1 MSLDVYLS
9 IKDANVNHQGSGIF
23 IRENGQM
30 REISR
35 EEWDRKFP
43 NQKSISWLAEGESDV
58 VFSANVTHNLSQMAA
73 EAGIYVYLWR
83 PDEIGITKARQL
95 IEPLQAGLCL
105 MKSDPARFQR
115 HNPKNGWGTYE
126 GFIQWIDQYLM
137 ACEELP
143 DADVGVSR

>member
-9 IKDANVNHQGSGIF
+9 IKDANVDNQGSGIF
-23 IRENGQM
+23 IRENGQK

-43 NQKSISWLAEGESDV
+43 KQEPIRWLGEEGSDDA
-58 VFSANVTHNLSQMAA
+58 FSANITHNLSQMAA
-73 EAGIYVYLWR
+73 EAGIYVHLWR
-83 PDEIGITKARQL
+83 PDEIGITKAHQL
-95 IEPLQAGLCL
+95 IEPLQAGLSL

-126 GFIQWIDQYLM
+126 GFVQWIDRYLR

-143 DADVGVSR
+143 DADVRVSR